1 MHLLTIHAIYYRI
14 KKVICTNKGA
24 KKVTLAMRICVF
36 CCCSKMP
43 FLV

>member
-36 CCCSKMP
+36 CCCSKML

>member
-24 KKVTLAMRICVF
+24 KKSNSGNENCVF
-36 CCCSKMP
+36 CCYSKML